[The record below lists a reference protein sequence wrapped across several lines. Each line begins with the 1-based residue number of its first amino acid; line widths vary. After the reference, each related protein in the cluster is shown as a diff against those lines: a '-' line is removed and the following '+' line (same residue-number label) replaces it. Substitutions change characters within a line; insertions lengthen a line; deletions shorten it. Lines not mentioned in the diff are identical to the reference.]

1 MINLFSKTTM
11 SSILENLVIPIFRL
25 FIVFIVYLCSSLSL
39 TINENCILLIIFKH
53 NMSILASKRL
63 GINFKMVQNQF
74 REEC

>member
-1 MINLFSKTTM
+1 MINLFSKTTK
-11 SSILENLVIPIFRL
+11 SSILENLVITIFRL